1 MKYNVGDKVLI
12 KSYDWYKKN
21 KDENGS
27 VLCNYNYYF
36 TRLMTKY
43 CGEVMTVKDIIN
55 VPLCRCYMFEEDEFM
70 CHFTD
75 DMIEGLVEEET
86 KPIENMEFNSQVCTN
101 KTQSK
106 KLIELGLRKETG
118 DFYTPIKLNPDK
130 GSLPCSPEFWT
141 SDDPFIKRIREASI
155 PAWSLH
161 RLIKIVPEY
170 FANTKMK
177 FRVEAIKFLAD
188 QEGNIYD
195 NLIVI
200 IEDCIKNGILNKEFL
215 K

>member
-1 MKYNVGDKVLI
+1 
-12 KSYDWYKKN
+12 
-21 KDENGS
+21 
-27 VLCNYNYYF
+27 
-36 TRLMTKY
+36 
-43 CGEVMTVKDIIN
+43 
-55 VPLCRCYMFEEDEFM
+55 
-70 CHFTD
+70 
-75 DMIEGLVEEET
+75 
-86 KPIENMEFNSQVCTN
+86 MEFNSQFCTTN
-101 KTQSK
+101 EQSD
-106 KLIELGLRKETG
+106 KLRALGLRTG
-118 DFYTPIKLNPDK
+118 TADFYTPIELNPDK

-161 RLIKIVPEY
+161 RLIAIIPEY